1 MNSIPENVNST
12 IDDELVVR
20 LFHQRVVVLGDQLDQ
35 SLGSRLCSQLLLLSA
50 DDSHKDISFWINSPG
65 GSPSAMLAV
74 YDTMRFISCDVATTC
89 VGQAVG
95 AAAVLLAGGTAGQR
109 GILRHGRVV
118 LHQPAI
124 EGKGT
129 IPDLIIHADE
139 VLRVRALASRIR
151 SACLRSIRLQLDR
164 TAAGGANFCA
174 TPRVIW
180 RRVSPR
186 APPTAA
192 RISDDG
198 SLRPRSI
205 SDRYCGD
212 TPACAAMSVRMR
224 CCSVRIN
231 RRNAPSASRHSRS
244 TDAGSA
250 SATRVR
256 CGPWVRR

>member
-174 TPRVIW
+174 TPRRESRMTVLCGLVRSRTGI
-180 RRVSPR
+180 
-186 APPTAA
+186 AA
-192 RISDDG
+192 TR
-198 SLRPRSI
+198 LPAQRCRSG
-205 SDRYCGD
+205 C
-212 TPACAAMSVRMR
+212 V
-224 CCSVRIN
+224 VV
-231 RRNAPSASRHSRS
+231 PSAS
-244 TDAGSA
+244 TAGMRRA
-250 SATRVR
+250 LHATA
-256 CGPWVRR
+256 GPPTRGRPRQRA